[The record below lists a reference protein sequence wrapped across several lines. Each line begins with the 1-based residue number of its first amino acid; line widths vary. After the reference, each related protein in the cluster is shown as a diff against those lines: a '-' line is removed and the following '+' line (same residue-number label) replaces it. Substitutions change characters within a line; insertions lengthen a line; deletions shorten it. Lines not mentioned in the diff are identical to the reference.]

1 MLHFEQPIE
10 TKKERSLLKHILY
23 EVCNRIKLAKRE
35 ITESC
40 IIRKMPNAS
49 VRTSRTLTKLRI
61 KMCEGLWKENI
72 YIKELILFSYFAIY
86 LAIR

>member
-1 MLHFEQPIE
+1 MLIIAYKKVLLMFHFEQPIE

-61 KMCEGLWKENI
+61 KKCVKDFRKKI
-72 YIKELILFSYFAIY
+72 FILKK
-86 LAIR
+86 